1 MVDRTVV
8 KEGNLSYI
16 YKLISEC
23 YRRLRGCTGD
33 DIERDKS
40 FW

>member
-8 KEGNLSYI
+8 RQGNLSYVYI
-16 YKLISEC
+16 LVSEC
-23 YRRLRGCTGD
+23 YRRLRRCTGD
-33 DIERDKS
+33 DIERKEA

>member
-8 KEGNLSYI
+8 RAENISYI
-16 YKLISEC
+16 YKLVSEC
-23 YRRLRGCTGD
+23 YRRLRRCTGD
-33 DIERDKS
+33 DIERDKR